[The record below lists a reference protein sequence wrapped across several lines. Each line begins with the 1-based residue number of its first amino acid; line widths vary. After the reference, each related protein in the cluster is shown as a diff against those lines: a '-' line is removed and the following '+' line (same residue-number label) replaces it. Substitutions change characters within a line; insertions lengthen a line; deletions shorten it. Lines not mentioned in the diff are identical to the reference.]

1 MIRVQKSPLIII
13 INNMETQ
20 EHVYSQKLHPHQ
32 SASSKRPFAMIVMT
46 EDSNIMV
53 LVIEDSNMIIDLIED
68 SKIMTE
74 DSNIMTEDSNI
85 MILMIKDSNISI
97 CTVCA
102 TVFQICTRYVVI
114 HPHHI
119 FCPQCHLVLPHI

>member
-1 MIRVQKSPLIII
+1 
-13 INNMETQ
+13 METQ
-20 EHVYSQKLHPHQ
+20 EHAYSQKLHPNQ
-32 SASSKRPFAMIVMT
+32 SASSKQPFSMIVMT

-74 DSNIMTEDSNI
+74 DSNIM
-85 MILMIKDSNISI
+85 ILMIKDSNISI

-114 HPHHI
+114 YPHHI
-119 FCPQCHLVLPHI
+119 FCPQCHLVLPQL